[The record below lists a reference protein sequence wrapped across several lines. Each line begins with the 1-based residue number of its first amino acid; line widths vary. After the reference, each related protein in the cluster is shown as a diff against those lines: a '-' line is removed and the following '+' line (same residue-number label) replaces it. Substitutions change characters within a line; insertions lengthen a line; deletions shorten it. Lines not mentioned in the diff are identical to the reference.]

1 MEVTPKLV
9 LCFTLFMY
17 FFIFCILLIFRQFH
31 TILFTVAKNA
41 ALMTYITLTFTI
53 VSTYHN
59 NKFTERIL
67 FHKLS
72 AYSFT
77 TFGIIHTLA
86 HIINYAL
93 IGQITRY
100 MFPITGIIILICI
113 IIIFTFSLKKYVE
126 KNYNIFFLSHFT
138 NEIMVLTLSFH
149 SKWMYILL
157 VLLIIIRVKMLI
169 NQSRVKKLK
178 VIKLCNN
185 FIIIRLYIKKRN
197 LLKPGD
203 DIYLNCKNISGLEI
217 HPYTIVKTNT
227 ENGLF
232 GFELMMSFKGN
243 WKESFKKLILN
254 QMDLNKQKGIN
265 LSVLGPFNSGFTCEK
280 EKTIIFFCQG
290 IGITPALGYA
300 EKSSLNNNQIVYII
314 HSCYDAE
321 MINYTFSQI
330 QKNYSSS
337 SNIFYIVLQKR
348 IEKIPYLNKKVK
360 VIHNLDDCHFI
371 NKYCVLKFV
380 GSADYTQSIKKS
392 LKI

>member
-1 MEVTPKLV
+1 MEVTPKL
-9 LCFTLFMY
+9 LAGFTLFMY

-41 ALMTYITLTFTI
+41 ALMTYITI
-53 VSTYHN
+53 VFAIISTYHN
-59 NKFTERIL
+59 NNFTERIL

-72 AYSFT
+72 AYSFAV
-77 TFGIIHTLA
+77 FGIIHTLA
-86 HIINYAL
+86 HIINYIL
-93 IGQITRY
+93 LGQITRY
-100 MFPITGIIILICI
+100 VFPITGIIISICI

-126 KNYNIFFLSHFT
+126 KNYNIFFLTHFI
-138 NEIMVLTLSFH
+138 NEIMVLFLCLH
-149 SKWMYILL
+149 SKWMCIAF

-169 NQSRVKKLK
+169 NQSRVKKLE
-178 VIKLCNN
+178 VIKLCKN

-227 ENGLF
+227 KNGLF

-254 QMDLNKQKGIN
+254 QMEPTKLKGIN

-300 EKSSLNNNQIVYII
+300 EKSPLNNKQMIYII

-360 VIHNLDDCHFI
+360 VINNLDDCHFI
-371 NKYCVLKFV
+371 NKYCIFKFV
-380 GSADYTQSIKKS
+380 GSIDYTQSIKKS